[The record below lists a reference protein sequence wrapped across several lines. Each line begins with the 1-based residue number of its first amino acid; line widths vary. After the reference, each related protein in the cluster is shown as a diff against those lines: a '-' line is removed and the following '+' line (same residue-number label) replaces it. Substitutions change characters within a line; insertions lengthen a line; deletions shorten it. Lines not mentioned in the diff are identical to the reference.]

1 MRHSTKT
8 KVLQRI
14 AALENQQHKD
24 ANKPYAL
31 FPVRKPLSEWE
42 LRAAPMQAHL
52 KANVKTG
59 DKVNY
64 IFVEHSDFK

>member
-1 MRHSTKT
+1 MRHSAKT

-24 ANKPYAL
+24 LNKPYAL
-31 FPVRKPLSEWE
+31 FPVRKSLEDWE
-42 LRAAPMQAHL
+42 LLAVPKQAHL

-59 DKVNY
+59 EPVAY
-64 IFVEHSDFK
+64 A

>member
-1 MRHSTKT
+1 MRHSAKT

-14 AALENQQHKD
+14 AALENQQNKD

-31 FPVRKPLSEWE
+31 FPVRRSLEEWK
-42 LRAAPMQAHL
+42 LLAAPMQAHL

-59 DKVNY
+59 EPVCY
-64 IFVEHSDFK
+64 IT

>member
-1 MRHSTKT
+1 MRHSART

-24 ANKPYAL
+24 LNKPYAL
-31 FPVRKPLSEWE
+31 FPVRKSLEDWE
-42 LRAAPMQAHL
+42 LLAAPMQAHL

-59 DKVNY
+59 EPVMYDLN
-64 IFVEHSDFK
+64 IPIN

>member
-1 MRHSTKT
+1 MRHSAKT

-42 LRAAPMQAHL
+42 LLAAPMQAQL

-59 DKVNY
+59 EPVLYSKNC
-64 IFVEHSDFK
+64 

>member
-31 FPVRKPLSEWE
+31 FPVRESLVDWE
-42 LRAAPMQAHL
+42 LLAALMQAHL

-59 DKVNY
+59 EPVLYLKNC
-64 IFVEHSDFK
+64 

>member
-1 MRHSTKT
+1 MRHSAKT

-24 ANKPYAL
+24 LNKPYAL
-31 FPVRKPLSEWE
+31 FPVRKSLEDWE
-42 LRAAPMQAHL
+42 LLAVPMQAHL

-59 DKVNY
+59 EPVLYSNR
-64 IFVEHSDFK
+64 

>member
-59 DKVNY
+59 EPVAY
-64 IFVEHSDFK
+64 A

>member
-1 MRHSTKT
+1 MRHSAKT

-24 ANKPYAL
+24 LNKPYAI
-31 FPVRKPLSEWE
+31 FPERKSLQEWE
-42 LRAAPMQAHL
+42 LLAAPMQAHL

-59 DKVNY
+59 EPVLYSNR
-64 IFVEHSDFK
+64 